1 MTMKQNNETLLP
13 IMNMNKGELN
23 DFFCVCAGLDALDDY
38 IEKHPARL
46 QAIPGGWRDAKMLR
60 SVMHKLAKNIRQ
72 TIPPE
77 KRGGVDLTSRN
88 MKYKLSLGPRAAR
101 EKDAMIMSMD
111 TLDALVLSAHEGKC
125 KICMKPTCAGCSLC
139 KALDNV
145 IAHDRDG
152 RSWGA
157 INICE
162 VM

>member
-1 MTMKQNNETLLP
+1 MKTNDTPLP

-23 DFFCVCAGLDALDDY
+23 DFFCVCAGLDALEDY

-46 QAIPGGWRDAKMLR
+46 RAIPGGYRDARMLL
-60 SVMHKLAKNIRQ
+60 SVMDKLAKNIRQ

-77 KRGGVDLTSRN
+77 KRRGADLTSRN
-88 MKYKLSLGPRAAR
+88 MKYKLSLGPRAAK
-101 EKDAMIMSMD
+101 EKDAMIMSLD

-125 KICMKPTCAGCSLC
+125 KICMRDTCAGCALC

-145 IAHDRDG
+145 IASDRDG
-152 RSWGA
+152 RTWGA
-157 INICE
+157 INIIE